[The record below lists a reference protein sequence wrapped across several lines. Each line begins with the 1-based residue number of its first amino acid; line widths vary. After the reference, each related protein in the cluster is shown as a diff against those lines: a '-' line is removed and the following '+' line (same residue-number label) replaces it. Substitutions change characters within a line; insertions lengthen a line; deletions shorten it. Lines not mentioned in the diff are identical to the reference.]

1 MDRPVELVIDLAAP
15 PPARPASRA
24 AQLRGWWRRRR
35 RTVLP
40 GLVGGLVLALVSG
53 SAGPLPGRVSIPLS
67 PDQDGEFDIIG
78 HLAFVP
84 ESRTRWGAYDL
95 ATGRR
100 RWVLEQPDTSR
111 VGLVPSGGVLVDHR
125 SGFGRGLDPAT
136 GQWLWTGAARE
147 QTRSTSWSVFQAVA
161 GAGAG
166 VVTGHH
172 WSTPDGLAHGF
183 YGVDLVTG
191 QVRWQAVPD
200 SGVRVQLVGAPPL
213 VISVAADGRV
223 QLREPGTGAVLAGR
237 RLPAGVRDQLTVAG
251 DRLVL
256 AAVTQVGQRASASAR
271 ASAPTG
277 LLLRGYSLDT
287 LADGWELRLPPPA
300 AGRRWQSVRGCGAM
314 LCVGGRELVVIDPRT
329 GQVAWTADARRR
341 PVRPV
346 GDRFLAFDPA
356 GELTGLLDARTGRPV
371 RDLTGWRPALPG
383 ELAGPGAA
391 RDRLVLTRPAPGPR
405 TRVVSLDLTSLTL
418 TDLGELPGRPERCQP
433 YDGGLVCRQH
443 DRLWVWPL
451 PRAGRDARLG

>member
-1 MDRPVELVIDLAAP
+1 MDRAPEVVIDLAAP
-15 PPARPASRA
+15 PPARPGGGWS
-24 AQLRGWWRRRR
+24 AQLRGWWRHRR

-53 SAGPLPGRVSIPLS
+53 SAGPLPGRVSIPLV

-78 HLAFVP
+78 NLAFVP
-84 ESRTRWGAYDL
+84 ESRTQWGAYDL
-95 ATGRR
+95 ATGQR

-172 WSTPDGLAHGF
+172 WSTPDGLAHRF

-191 QVRWQAVPD
+191 QVRWQAVPE
-200 SGVRVQLVGAPPL
+200 SGVRVQLVGQPPL
-213 VISVAADGRV
+213 VVSVAADGWV
-223 QLREPGTGAVLAGR
+223 QLRAPGTGAVLVGR

-256 AAVTQVGQRASASAR
+256 A
-271 ASAPTG
+271 
-277 LLLRGYSLDT
+277 
-287 LADGWELRLPPPA
+287 
-300 AGRRWQSVRGCGAM
+300 
-314 LCVGGRELVVIDPRT
+314 
-329 GQVAWTADARRR
+329 
-341 PVRPV
+341 
-346 GDRFLAFDPA
+346 
-356 GELTGLLDARTGRPV
+356 
-371 RDLTGWRPALPG
+371 
-383 ELAGPGAA
+383 
-391 RDRLVLTRPAPGPR
+391 
-405 TRVVSLDLTSLTL
+405 
-418 TDLGELPGRPERCQP
+418 
-433 YDGGLVCRQH
+433 
-443 DRLWVWPL
+443 
-451 PRAGRDARLG
+451 